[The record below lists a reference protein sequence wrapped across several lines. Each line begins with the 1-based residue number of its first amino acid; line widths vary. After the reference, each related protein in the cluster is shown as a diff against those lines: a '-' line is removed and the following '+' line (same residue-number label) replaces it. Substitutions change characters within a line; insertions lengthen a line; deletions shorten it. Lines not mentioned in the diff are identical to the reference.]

1 MNRKR
6 ELKQLYKEMKF
17 DIGVFMIKNDT
28 TKKIYFGKSND
39 IKSKFNSLKFQLGAG
54 SCMVRDLNNDW
65 KKYGEKAFT
74 FEILE
79 LIKHD
84 DNKTEKDYLE
94 ELDIL
99 EIVWLEKLK
108 EDKSYEIC
116 SL

>member
-1 MNRKR
+1 MDRKR

-17 DIGVFMIKNDT
+17 DTGVFIIKNDI
-28 TKKIYFGKSND
+28 TKKIYLGKSND
-39 IKSKFNSLKFQLGAG
+39 IKSKFNSLKFQLCAG
-54 SCMVRDLNNDW
+54 SCMIKELNNEW

-84 DNKTEKDYLE
+84 DNKTEKDDLE

-99 EIVWLEKLK
+99 GMVWLEKLK
-108 EDKSYEIC
+108 EDNTYEIY
-116 SL
+116 SI

>member
-1 MNRKR
+1 MDRKR

-17 DIGVFMIKNDT
+17 DTGVFIIKSNI
-28 TKKIYFGKSND
+28 TKKIYLGKSND
-39 IKSKFNSLKFQLGAG
+39 IKSKFNSLKFQLSAG
-54 SCMVRDLNNDW
+54 SCMIKDLNNDW
-65 KKYGEKAFT
+65 KKHGEKAFT

-99 EIVWLEKLK
+99 EMVWLEKLK
-108 EDKSYEIC
+108 EDNSYEIY
-116 SL
+116 SI

>member
-1 MNRKR
+1 MDRKR
-6 ELKQLYKEMKF
+6 ELKQLYREMKF
-17 DIGVFMIKNDT
+17 DIGVFMIKSDI
-28 TKKIYFGKSND
+28 TKKIYLGKSND
-39 IKSKFNSLKFQLGAG
+39 IKSKFNFLKFQLCAG
-54 SCMVRDLNNDW
+54 SCMVRDLNNAW

-99 EIVWLEKLK
+99 EMVWLEKLK
-108 EDKSYEIC
+108 EDNSYEIY